1 MQRRGDRF
9 DKQLLLETQ
18 FLGKTRFLMVRD
30 AVLLDRFTFFASL
43 CYICL
48 QDETKVYGEVP
59 MTILIALF
67 VVGWIAAA
75 VLGTQAYFRG
85 EQSKPIHD
93 RNWRSESFE
102 KLSESITGTNVDYSK
117 RVPASSISDAY
128 NSNLLPSA

>member
-1 MQRRGDRF
+1 
-9 DKQLLLETQ
+9 
-18 FLGKTRFLMVRD
+18 
-30 AVLLDRFTFFASL
+30 
-43 CYICL
+43 
-48 QDETKVYGEVP
+48 

-67 VVGWIAAA
+67 VIGWVAVA

-102 KLSESITGTNVDYSK
+102 KLSESITGTEIDYSK
-117 RVPASSISDAY
+117 RVPGSTVPDAY